1 MAEQPVVQMEE
12 EFIDLRS
19 VLKVIGKWRKVII
32 GGTILAVLT
41 AGILSL
47 FVLPPVYEAKALL
60 LVTLAT
66 DKQQTAQQSSEGVEG
81 VVESIT
87 RIPVLTINTY
97 LGQLK
102 SEELMRRVIARL
114 KLDPNLYTPKSL
126 AGMVEA
132 SAQKDSNLIELNV
145 QSSDPKLAAE
155 IANAVCSEFLAL
167 LSEKNQEQMGRSV
180 ELLQKQRQQT
190 EKELEK
196 AIQDLKKFQS
206 QPRGVAVL
214 EEEFKLKASDLANYK
229 SQRDSLV
236 VEISQLQAGIATLED
251 ELAKTPAMI
260 DVQRLDPA
268 TGKALEGK
276 DSNPV
281 YVELSEKLADKK
293 ASLAEKEAQLA
304 AIEGMTSGLTAEID
318 KLNAELTEK
327 KAQQDKLQAEV
338 DRLKETLNNLAK
350 KITESQIA
358 KSLDIGRTTVVV
370 VSQATTPIQPV
381 KPRKSLNM
389 AVAGVLGL
397 MLFTGLSFVLEHLDY
412 TIKTPEDVAQYLE
425 LPVLGTIPMATKKTA
440 ESSYGS

>member
-1 MAEQPVVQMEE
+1 MAEQPLVQLDE

-19 VLKVIGKWRKVII
+19 ILKVLSKWRKVII
-32 GGTILAVLT
+32 GGTLLAVLT
-41 AGILSL
+41 AGILSF

-66 DKQQTAQQSSEGVEG
+66 EKQQAAQQSGEGVEG
-81 VVESIT
+81 VVEPIT

-97 LGQLK
+97 LGQLQ
-102 SEELMRRVIARL
+102 SEELMRRVIKRL
-114 KLDPNLYTPKSL
+114 KLDPALYTPKSL
-126 AGMVEA
+126 AQMVKA
-132 SAQKDSNLIELNV
+132 SVQKDSNLIELSV
-145 QSSDPKLAAE
+145 QNSDPKLAAD
-155 IANAVCSEFLAL
+155 IANAICSEFLAL

-196 AIQDLKKFQS
+196 AIQNLKKFQS

-214 EEEFKLKASDLANYK
+214 EEEFKLKASSLANYK
-229 SQRDSLV
+229 SQMDSLK
-236 VEISQLQAGIATLED
+236 VEIQQLQAGIDILER

-260 DVQRLDPA
+260 DVQRLDPV
-268 TGKALEGK
+268 TGKVLQGK

-281 YVELSEKLADKK
+281 YVDLSEKLAEKK
-293 ASLAEKEAQLA
+293 SALAEKEAQLA
-304 AIEGMTSGLTAEID
+304 ALSGLTSGLAVEID
-318 KLNAELTEK
+318 KLNAELTAK

-358 KSLDIGRTTVVV
+358 RSLDIGRTTVVI
-370 VSQATTPIQPV
+370 VSDAATPTNPV
-381 KPRKSLNM
+381 KPRKVLNM

-397 MLFTGLSFVLEHLDY
+397 MLFTGLAFLLEHLDY
-412 TIKTPEDVAQYLE
+412 TIKTPEDVAQHLE
-425 LPVLGTIPMATKKTA
+425 LPVLGTIPFADRRTTGA
-440 ESSYGS
+440 SYGS

>member
-1 MAEQPVVQMEE
+1 MAEQPVAQFEE
-12 EFIDLRS
+12 EFIDLRTI
-19 VLKVIGKWRKVII
+19 LKVISKWRKVII
-32 GGTILAVLT
+32 GGTLLAVFT
-41 AGILSL
+41 AGILSF

-66 DKQQTAQQSSEGVEG
+66 EKQQTTQQSAEGVEG
-81 VVESIT
+81 VVEPIT

-102 SEELMRRVIARL
+102 SEELMRRVIAKL

-126 AGMVEA
+126 ADMIDA
-132 SAQKDSNLIELNV
+132 SAQKDSNLIELKV
-145 QSSDPKLAAE
+145 QNSDPRLAAK

-180 ELLQKQRQQT
+180 ELLQKQKQQT

-196 AIQDLKKFQS
+196 AIQNLKKFQS

-229 SQRDSLV
+229 SQRDSLI
-236 VEISQLQAGIATLED
+236 VEIQQLQAGIDLLEG
-251 ELAKTPAMI
+251 ELAKTPAVI
-260 DVQRLDPA
+260 EVQRLDPA
-268 TGKALEGK
+268 TGKVLEGK

-281 YVELSEKLADKK
+281 YVDLSEKLADKK
-293 ASLAEKEAQLA
+293 ASLAEKQAQLA
-304 AIEGMTSGLTAEID
+304 AIEGLMSGLTAEID

-358 KSLDIGRTTVVV
+358 KSLDIGRTTIVV
-370 VSQATTPIQPV
+370 VSQATTPTHPV
-381 KPRKSLNM
+381 KPKKVLNM
-389 AVAGVLGL
+389 AVAGILGL
-397 MLFTGLSFVLEHLDY
+397 MLFTGLAFVLEHLDY

-425 LPVLGTIPMATKKTA
+425 LPVIGTIPMATRKTA